1 MSSYSQSDI
10 YHSIFSDIY
19 TVFCG
24 MQDCPPSYSF
34 GPAVR
39 NCYLLHLCLE
49 GEGVFYSGEERYPI
63 KQGQGFLIHPGK
75 LTFYQADSVNP
86 WSYLWVG
93 IGGHDAEKYLRLAGL
108 SARNPIFSCTQID
121 TAKSYI
127 LDMMK
132 HHALSA
138 ANEIYIQGI
147 LMQFLALLV
156 EDAGCTVSP
165 QQNTSSVYIN
175 QAISYIHKNYQNPL
189 TVQEIADY
197 LSLNRSYLTELF
209 LKTVQLSP
217 QQFLTRYRITKS
229 EELLQSSS
237 LSIQNIAYSCGYSS
251 NFSFS
256 KAFRKV
262 NGLSPSEY
270 RKQKRG
276 G

>member
-1 MSSYSQSDI
+1 MRNA
-10 YHSIFSDIY
+10 
-19 TVFCG
+19 G
-24 MQDCPPSYSF
+24 LPPF
-34 GPAVR
+34 LFLRAAVR

-147 LMQFLALLV
+147 R
-156 EDAGCTVSP
+156 DAVSRP
-165 QQNTSSVYIN
+165 SGGGRRMYGFSSAEYI
-175 QAISYIHKNYQNPL
+175 Q
-189 TVQEIADY
+189 
-197 LSLNRSYLTELF
+197 
-209 LKTVQLSP
+209 
-217 QQFLTRYRITKS
+217 RI
-229 EELLQSSS
+229 
-237 LSIQNIAYSCGYSS
+237 Y
-251 NFSFS
+251 
-256 KAFRKV
+256 
-262 NGLSPSEY
+262 
-270 RKQKRG
+270 
-276 G
+276 